1 MEAPVR
7 FKHRAW
13 IPVAWSLSVINVG
26 AVWFAAL
33 PAEPAHA
40 TVHAL
45 LAVGF
50 ALGARRLMARRQGAL
65 PNEDLQQVLDQNEQ
79 MQQTIDSMEAQVR
92 ELEERVDFA
101 ERLVAQQK
109 DAQRQPLQP

>member
-1 MEAPVR
+1 MR

-13 IPVAWSLSVINVG
+13 IPIAWSLSVINVG

-33 PAEPAHA
+33 PAEPTHA
-40 TVHAL
+40 TIHAL

-50 ALGARRLMARRQGAL
+50 ALGARRLTARGHGAL
-65 PNEDLQQVLDQNEQ
+65 PNEDLQQALDQNEQ
-79 MQQTIDSMEAQVR
+79 MQQTIEL
-92 ELEERVDFA
+92 LEERVDFA

-109 DAQRQPLQP
+109 DASRQPLQP